1 MVVNAVAVSHVVPHI
16 DQIHVENVTFGVPGD
31 EHDDNDDVGDMNHKF
46 IVMGHRGSGTNM
58 LQCCCGDHH
67 RTSSKV
73 IKENTL
79 RSFNEALKF
88 NLHFI
93 EFDVQVTSDGH
104 PVIFHDIFIFTQQ
117 EGKLTEKRVTDLTLE
132 EFLSYG
138 PQNDSTNVE
147 KPLFRK
153 TKDGKVFEWKVE
165 EDDRLCTLQDVFE
178 NVSQSVGFNI
188 EFKFDDNRSYKEEEL
203 VRVIRAVLQV
213 VFEHAKGRRIMFSS
227 FQPDAAQLIRKQQTS
242 YPVFFLTN
250 GGSEIYSDIRRNSLD
265 EAIKLC
271 LEGGLQGIVSEVKAI
286 LRNPRMIAK
295 IKESNLSL
303 LTYGQL
309 NNEQEVVYLQYM
321 MGVEGVIVD
330 FVEEITSAVSQ
341 FSKQVHH
348 AGKEHLLLL
357 EKRLLEGKQTPC
369 SDDEISYFRRFVP
382 ELIHS

>member
-1 MVVNAVAVSHVVPHI
+1 MF
-16 DQIHVENVTFGVPGD
+16 VT
-31 EHDDNDDVGDMNHKF
+31 
-46 IVMGHRGSGTNM
+46 R
-58 LQCCCGDHH
+58 
-67 RTSSKV
+67 
-73 IKENTL
+73 
-79 RSFNEALKF
+79 
-88 NLHFI
+88 
-93 EFDVQVTSDGH
+93 DGH

-117 EGKLTEKRVTDLTLE
+117 EGKLIEKRVTDLTLE

-138 PQNDSTNVE
+138 PQNGSTNVE

-153 TKDGKVFEWKVE
+153 MKDGRIFEWKVE

-188 EFKFDDNRSYKEEEL
+188 EFKFDDKRNYKDEEL

-213 VFEHAKGRRIMFSS
+213 VFKYAKGRRIMFSS
-227 FQPDAAQLIRKQQTS
+227 FQPDVAQLIRKEQTA
-242 YPVFFLTN
+242 YRVFFLTN
-250 GGSEIYSDIRRNSLD
+250 GGSEIYPDIRRNSLD

-303 LTYGQL
+303 MTYGQL
-309 NNEQEVVYLQYM
+309 NNEKEVVYLQYM
-321 MGVEGVIVD
+321 MGVDGVIVD
-330 FVEEITSAVSQ
+330 FVEEITSAVAQ

-348 AGKEHLLLL
+348 DGKEHLLLL
-357 EKRLLEGKQTPC
+357 EKRLLSEQRITPC
-369 SDDEISYFRRFVP
+369 SEDEISYFRRLVP